1 MDSATA
7 PATPQPSHDD
17 DAKWALLL
25 EYDAADFRGRHELL
39 DRERITVRDIAR
51 WRRETAKLRASNGNA
66 GPVRAAKSRAGKAAS
81 AGADAPPE
89 SAPQPTPEEQPTGV
103 GRSRR
108 RSKSAEGAPP
118 PPPGP
123 LSALRSDV
131 VAAHASALVYHAD
144 ALSRLMAEAPA
155 SAAGYRRRSSPI
167 ERLTA
172 AAQETSA
179 AAREVLSARRRS
191 GVTDAPA
198 RDSVDVSS
206 ELTDMLSTLTDYSS
220 LAVAVQLLAR
230 ELAPGEQEAVNPRR
244 TQPGERNR
252 RPWWG
257 AEEADAPTESAPRR
271 RTNPRQPH
279 KWGSR
284 NQDDGD

>member
-89 SAPQPTPEEQPTGV
+89 SAPAPQPTPEEQPTGV

-118 PPPGP
+118 PPPRP
-123 LSALRSDV
+123 ALRATERRGGGTRERAGLPRGRTVPTDGGGAGQRRRVPPSIQSDRAPDCCCAGNQRRRPRGV
-131 VAAHASALVYHAD
+131 VS
-144 ALSRLMAEAPA
+144 EAPVR
-155 SAAGYRRRSSPI
+155 SHRRPGA
-167 ERLTA
+167 RLGRRVVRAHRHALDADRLLEPRGRRTA
-172 AAQETSA
+172 A
-179 AAREVLSARRRS
+179 
-191 GVTDAPA
+191 
-198 RDSVDVSS
+198 
-206 ELTDMLSTLTDYSS
+206 
-220 LAVAVQLLAR
+220 
-230 ELAPGEQEAVNPRR
+230 
-244 TQPGERNR
+244 
-252 RPWWG
+252 RP
-257 AEEADAPTESAPRR
+257 
-271 RTNPRQPH
+271 
-279 KWGSR
+279 
-284 NQDDGD
+284 